1 MYFSLFEVYYT
12 DKINNNHKMEKQLKH
27 LFAAICIASLFLFG
41 GCKFADC
48 ITGDGSV
55 TSEERTSEAFE
66 SIKARGGSSIHIKKG
81 AEFSIVINDHEN
93 LLKHFKTEVS
103 SSTLILGFDEDKC
116 IINSEME
123 VVITMPDLKKI
134 KSLGSGDIDITGK
147 FEGAELTTEIL
158 GSGQIQINDSCLYK
172 TLNVSITGSGNANA
186 KRCKFDTAKIEI
198 SGSGAMVIGETNSL
212 DVDIKGSGSVSY
224 YGDPSVKSD
233 IAGSGTVKKV
243 SK

>member
-1 MYFSLFEVYYT
+1 
-12 DKINNNHKMEKQLKH
+12 MEKQLKH

-48 ITGDGSV
+48 ITGEGSV
-55 TSEERTSEAFE
+55 KSEERTSEAFE
-66 SIKARGGSSIHIKKG
+66 SIEARGSSNIHIKKG
-81 AEFSIVINDHEN
+81 EGFSIVINDHEN
-93 LLKHFKTEVS
+93 LLKYFKTEVN
-103 SSTLILGFDEDKC
+103 SSTLILGFDEDDC
-116 IINSEME
+116 INNSKME

-134 KSLGSGDIDITGK
+134 KSLGSGDVTISGG

-158 GSGQIQINDSCLYK
+158 GSGQIQITDSCFYK
-172 TLNVSITGSGNANA
+172 TLNVSITGSGNTEV
-186 KRCKFDTAKIEI
+186 KEGKFDKAKIEI
-198 SGSGAMVIGETNSL
+198 LGSGSMVIGETTSL

-233 IAGSGTVKKV
+233 ITGSGTINKV